1 MKVGVSI
8 MIDNFSLAIV
18 NQDVSELKIGKV
30 IEFVN
35 KAIQYF
41 MNRNI
46 VIQIGEKNSFIR
58 ISDVDINEVSELKS
72 KLEELKKLAKEF
84 DKDLEIEL
92 RVKM

>member
-41 MNRNI
+41 MNRNV